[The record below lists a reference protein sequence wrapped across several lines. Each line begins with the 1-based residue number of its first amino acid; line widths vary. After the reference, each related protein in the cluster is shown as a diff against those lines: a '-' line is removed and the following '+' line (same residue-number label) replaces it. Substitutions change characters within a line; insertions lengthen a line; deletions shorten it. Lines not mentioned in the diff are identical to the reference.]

1 MKAVEMQR
9 KESGESHSSEELQT
23 KLTEILIETLYR
35 FEGSEEMKNLQARS
49 KKRTGGGDGY
59 LPRESREARLA
70 ARTPPY
76 RSRVAATA
84 RRAGAAEHA
93 P

>member
-1 MKAVEMQR
+1 M
-9 KESGESHSSEELQT
+9 
-23 KLTEILIETLYR
+23 KLTEFLIEALYR
-35 FEGSEEMKNLQARS
+35 FEGSETMLHRALNERS
-49 KKRTGGGDGY
+49 AAGRIS
-59 LPRESREARLA
+59 REGEARLA
-70 ARTPPY
+70 ARTPLY